1 VVGASSFVNST
12 SSARTIRE
20 AADRLRAGD
29 IILLEIHRP
38 GPNSTGSGQF
48 GFIAIEWWPD
58 DFAAIRYAV
67 NKGII
72 VVEAAGN
79 GFQNLDDAIY
89 NTPQFGF
96 PASWRNPFDIANPS
110 SQAVVVGAGAP
121 PPGTHGSNHGA
132 DRSRLGF
139 SNYGNRVDCQGW
151 GREVT
156 SAGYGNLQGGER
168 EVWYTETFSG
178 TSSASPIVVGALGCV
193 QGVLKAQNAPLLTPA
208 DAINLVRTTG
218 SPQQDEPGRPKT
230 QRIGNRPD
238 LREMIPA
245 GSDIMADPIIII
257 KKGSTGA
264 AVKKAQKCLIERFYL
279 NVGDDDGSFGP
290 ITHLAVRNYQSDR
303 SAGNFYAFSF
313 PLAVDGI
320 VGPQTWF
327 RISPVQIK
335 KGSMGNSAILLQEL
349 LKDFAFPPYNPGPV
363 DGDFGP
369 LTEGAVK
376 AFQADFFD
384 FDGNPL
390 QVDGIVGTKTWAAL
404 WS

>member
-1 VVGASSFVNST
+1 
-12 SSARTIRE
+12 
-20 AADRLRAGD
+20 
-29 IILLEIHRP
+29 
-38 GPNSTGSGQF
+38 
-48 GFIAIEWWPD
+48 
-58 DFAAIRYAV
+58 
-67 NKGII
+67 
-72 VVEAAGN
+72 
-79 GFQNLDDAIY
+79 
-89 NTPQFGF
+89 
-96 PASWRNPFDIANPS
+96 
-110 SQAVVVGAGAP
+110 
-121 PPGTHGSNHGA
+121 
-132 DRSRLGF
+132 
-139 SNYGNRVDCQGW
+139 
-151 GREVT
+151 
-156 SAGYGNLQGGER
+156 
-168 EVWYTETFSG
+168 
-178 TSSASPIVVGALGCV
+178 
-193 QGVLKAQNAPLLTPA
+193 
-208 DAINLVRTTG
+208 
-218 SPQQDEPGRPKT
+218 
-230 QRIGNRPD
+230 
-238 LREMIPA
+238 MIPA

-369 LTEGAVK
+369 RTEGAVK

-384 FDGNPL
+384 FDGNPR